1 MSGAG
6 LEPGS
11 NSSGKTGISDPGGAK
26 SGALEAR
33 TVWPTPEGW
42 DALPP
47 AARLGI
53 GYLIASASPEVKR

>member
-6 LEPGS
+6 LEQYT
-11 NSSGKTGISDPGGAK
+11 NSTGKTAFSDPGGAK

-33 TVWPTPEGW
+33 TAWPVPDGW
-42 DALPP
+42 GALPP